1 MPVIKDAIK
10 DNKKILLLALGLL
23 VVSVVGMLYL
33 NQSPNNMI
41 TPLPDSNRENPELQE
56 PEQVLKEGID
66 YKALIRTSMGDI
78 ELDLFE
84 LETPITVNSFVY
96 LTQQD
101 FYNNTAFHR
110 VIDGFVIQGGDPKGD
125 GTGGPGYEIVD
136 EITNRKFESYT
147 LGMANAGP
155 NTNGSQF
162 FITSGNI
169 PKESL
174 DVLSGNYT
182 VFGKVTKGFTVV
194 DSIEKVK
201 TDSNDK
207 PHQPVKVEEI
217 TIIEN

>member
-41 TPLPDSNRENPELQE
+41 TPLPYSNRENPELQG

>member
-1 MPVIKDAIK
+1 
-10 DNKKILLLALGLL
+10 
-23 VVSVVGMLYL
+23 
-33 NQSPNNMI
+33 
-41 TPLPDSNRENPELQE
+41 
-56 PEQVLKEGID
+56 
-66 YKALIRTSMGDI
+66 MGDI

>member
-41 TPLPDSNRENPELQE
+41 TPLPYSNRENPELQE

>member
-147 LGMANAGP
+147 LGMANSGP